1 MALLAKPPAPGT
13 RVRVTQQLPHRD
25 QVWTETVEGVIRR
38 YQQAKTG
45 SWYAHAR
52 DVQLWLDRLELQ
64 LDDGEV
70 VILNLD
76 RYTVI
81 EEAKVSGDESND
93 AL

>member
-1 MALLAKPPAPGT
+1 MAILATPPVPGA

-25 QVWTETVEGVIRR
+25 QTWVNTVEGVITR

-45 SWYAHAR
+45 SWFAHAR
-52 DVQLWLDRLELQ
+52 GDQLWLDRLEVE

-81 EEAKVSGDESND
+81 EEVSASGN
-93 AL
+93 